1 MDVYLYTAD
10 GGNVMKWTDVA
21 SYDEQPAWSPDGQWI
36 AFFRKDRDT
45 NGNGRLDRRDDGEYS
60 NLWIGHREGSEF
72 RQLTFDNHA
81 ADPAWSPDGRH
92 IVFAHFRDS
101 TGDGWVGLDDAS
113 DLWVVPVAGGEPR
126 VLLQGPQQDWAPD
139 WTR

>member
-36 AFFRKDRDT
+36 AFSARSGT
-45 NGNGRLDRRDDGEYS
+45 
-60 NLWIGHREGSEF
+60 
-72 RQLTFDNHA
+72 QTA
-81 ADPAWSPDGRH
+81 
-92 IVFAHFRDS
+92 
-101 TGDGWVGLDDAS
+101 TVGLDDAS